1 MAIYQPTNITPD
13 LISGVENGV
22 VFSNPGGYVDVS
34 WAVNGNSPMT
44 AYQIEF
50 FQNNA
55 ASTPGTDT
63 GKVVLAH
70 PFCAK
75 GAEGNEQRFS
85 VSLPFGVGGTY
96 FTIASLSA
104 NRQGKIRITQWWGD
118 GTGQSVVQRSLSVF
132 RICPHGSVSVTG
144 PTIENGRRAFSASV
158 TIPSA
163 VIYGEIA
170 VEWCRWQIFEA
181 EDPLFPTAPGD
192 PIQDTGKVWGAT
204 NYDWSAAPLT
214 PGTYY
219 AKFSCYT
226 SVGETL
232 TAQTTGFSV
241 LENAVE
247 VTGGITA
254 SCDAGKS
261 AVLVKFGETAEVPGD
276 VTGERITPDGGLA
289 FGLGGSAIWKLP
301 QFSTGNW
308 GFVWTGMIAVTYTD
322 AFSLRTKNGGN
333 VNFYFVYSR
342 DENKYYLAFA
352 PDDQWQYQ
360 PPQNFDES
368 HKVLVAFTY
377 YGSGEAAWMI
387 GAYDGQGGYSH
398 TQWLNCPFTMSAPS
412 SVTLFPG
419 GETREFRLCFG
430 ADGIDYVMYFAEHG
444 EPQGADYSA
453 FPSFTLDAGAAELF
467 QTFPVANGDLWRG
480 SASGGPLRYIGSAGD
495 GRETAIYD
503 YSAANLKSPDAYTY
517 YIIQDDGEGG
527 GSIMRSNAVSPCM
540 WDWVLIE
547 ASGGTQSGR
556 KRYTVIQAFK
566 FSLNVSTGG
575 NGNGN
580 NPNVQPS
587 FTPYPIVLTDC
598 QNRQSGVLTGLI
610 GSAVAP
616 GKYSDS
622 NELRDA
628 IRALSVSKNKLFL
641 RSRRGDFLRIRIS
654 GEITTTI
661 NDSSVEQ
668 EVSASV
674 PWVEIGPADGAVV
687 EEDSW
692 K

>member
-1 MAIYQPTNITPD
+1 MALYQPTNITPD

-55 ASTPGTDT
+55 ESTPGTDT
-63 GKVVLAH
+63 GKIVLAE
-70 PFCAK
+70 PFCAVD
-75 GAEGNEQRFS
+75 AEGNEQRFS
-85 VSLPFGVGGTY
+85 ASLPFGVGGTY

-104 NRQGKIRITQWWGD
+104 SRQGKIRITQWWGD
-118 GTGQSVVQRSLSVF
+118 NAGQSVVQRSLSVF
-132 RICPHGSVSVTG
+132 RICPHGSASVTG
-144 PTIENGRRAFSASV
+144 PTLENGRRTFSASV
-158 TIPSA
+158 ALPSA

-181 EDPLFPTAPGD
+181 EDPLFPDTSGD

-232 TAQTTGFSV
+232 TAQTADFSV

-254 SCDAGKS
+254 SCDSGKS
-261 AVLVKFGETAEVPGD
+261 AVLVEFKWAAEVPGE
-276 VTGERITPDGGLA
+276 VTGERITQDGGLA
-289 FGLGGSAIWKLP
+289 FDRGGSAIWKLP
-301 QFSTGNW
+301 QFATGNW
-308 GFVWTGMIAVTYTD
+308 GFVWTGMIVVTDTD
-322 AFSLRTKNGGN
+322 VFSLRTKNGGN
-333 VNFYFVYSR
+333 VNFSFVYSR
-342 DENKYYLAFA
+342 DADKYYLVFT
-352 PDDQWQYQ
+352 PDDQWLYD
-360 PPQNFDES
+360 PPQNFDTV

-377 YGSGEAAWMI
+377 YGNGEAAWMI

-398 TQWLNCPFTMSAPS
+398 TQWLNVPFAMSAPS
-412 SVTLFPG
+412 SAALFQG

-444 EPQGADYSA
+444 EPQGADNLT
-453 FPSFTLDAGAAELF
+453 FPTFTLDAGAAALF
-467 QTFPVANGDLWRG
+467 RTFPVANGNLWRG
-480 SASGGPLRYIGSAGD
+480 SASGGPLRYIGSEGD
-495 GRETAIYD
+495 GMETAIYD

-527 GSIMRSNAVSPCM
+527 GSIMRSNAVKPCL

-547 ASGGTQSGR
+547 ASGGTFSGW
-556 KRYTVIQAFK
+556 KRYTVIRAFK
-566 FSLNVSTGG
+566 FALNVSTGS

-580 NPNVQPS
+580 SPNVQPT
-587 FTPYPIVLTDC
+587 FTPYPVVMRDA

-610 GSAVAP
+610 GSTVAP
-616 GKYSDS
+616 GKYADS

-628 IRALSVSKNKLFL
+628 IRALSVSRNQLFL

-661 NDSSVEQ
+661 NDNSVEQ
-668 EVSASV
+668 EVSASI
-674 PWVEIGPADGAVV
+674 PWVEIGPVDGAVV
-687 EEDSW
+687 EQGGS

>member
-1 MAIYQPTNITPD
+1 MAIYQPTNVTPD

-63 GKVVLAH
+63 GKIVLAE
-70 PFCAK
+70 PFCAVD
-75 GAEGNEQRFS
+75 AEGNEQRFS

-104 NRQGKIRITQWWGD
+104 SRQGKIRITQWWGD

-132 RICPHGSVSVTG
+132 RICPHGSASVTG
-144 PTIENGRRAFSASV
+144 PTLENGRRAFSASV
-158 TIPSA
+158 TLPSA

-181 EDPLFPTAPGD
+181 EDPLFPDTSGD
-192 PIQDTGKVWGAT
+192 PVQDTGKVWGAT
-204 NYDWSAAPLT
+204 NYDWSAAPMT

-232 TAQTTGFSV
+232 TAQTADFSV

-254 SCDAGKS
+254 SCDSGKS
-261 AVLVKFGETAEVPGD
+261 AVLVEFGEIAEVPGKA
-276 VTGERITPDGGLA
+276 TGERITQEGGLA
-289 FGLGGSAIWKLP
+289 FDPGGSAIWKLP

-308 GFVWTGMIAVTYTD
+308 GFVWTGYMEQFGYEVFRLVQSGGAAAGFGFTTDQTFDSAVFAPYVNIRFPQGFDRSNMVLIAFVWTGSGT
-322 AFSLRTKNGGN
+322 AAWCAGAWENGSYAPSEWGS
-333 VNFYFVYSR
+333 VNFTQTTPTA
-342 DENKYYLAFA
+342 L
-352 PDDQWQYQ
+352 
-360 PPQNFDES
+360 
-368 HKVLVAFTY
+368 HLL
-377 YGSGEAAWMI
+377 YGA
-387 GAYDGQGGYSH
+387 
-398 TQWLNCPFTMSAPS
+398 
-412 SVTLFPG
+412 
-419 GETREFRLCFG
+419 ETREFRLCFG
-430 ADGIDYVMYFAEHG
+430 SNGIDAIRYFADHG
-444 EPQGADYSA
+444 EWQGADNLA
-453 FPSFTLDAGAAELF
+453 FPTFTLDAGAARMF
-467 QTFPVANGDLWRG
+467 QTYPAANGNLWRG

-495 GRETAIYD
+495 GRVTRIYD

-527 GSIMRSNAVSPCM
+527 GSIMRSNAVSPCL

-547 ASGGTQSGR
+547 ASGGGTISGR

-610 GSAVAP
+610 GSSAEP

-668 EVSASV
+668 EVSASI
-674 PWVEIGPADGAVV
+674 PWVEVGPVDGAVV
-687 EEDSW
+687 EQEGS

>member
-1 MAIYQPTNITPD
+1 MALYQPTNITPD

-63 GKVVLAH
+63 GKIVLAE

-96 FTIASLSA
+96 FTIASLST

-118 GTGQSVVQRSLSVF
+118 GTGQNVVQRSLSVF

-144 PTIENGRRAFSASV
+144 PTLVNGRRAFSASV
-158 TIPSA
+158 TLPSA

-170 VEWCRWQIFEA
+170 VEWCRWQIFEV
-181 EDPLFPTAPGD
+181 DPLVPD
-192 PIQDTGKVWGAT
+192 SDVLIQDTGKVWGAT
-204 NYDWSAAPLT
+204 NYDWTAAPLT

-232 TAQTTGFSV
+232 TAQTADFSV
-241 LENAVE
+241 LENAVD

-254 SCDAGKS
+254 SCDSGKS
-261 AVLVKFGETAEVPGD
+261 AVLVEFGEIAEVPGK
-276 VTGERITPDGGLA
+276 VTGERITQEGGLA
-289 FGLGGSAIWKLP
+289 FDLGGGAIWKLP
-301 QFSTGNW
+301 QFSTGSW
-308 GFVWTGMIAVTYTD
+308 GFVWTGYMEQFGYEVFRLVQSGGAAAGFGFTTDQTFDSAVLAPYVNLRFPRGFDRSNMVLIAFVWTGSGT
-322 AFSLRTKNGGN
+322 AAWCAGAWENGDYAPSEWGS
-333 VNFYFVYSR
+333 VNFTQTVPTA
-342 DENKYYLAFA
+342 L
-352 PDDQWQYQ
+352 
-360 PPQNFDES
+360 
-368 HKVLVAFTY
+368 HLL
-377 YGSGEAAWMI
+377 YGA
-387 GAYDGQGGYSH
+387 
-398 TQWLNCPFTMSAPS
+398 
-412 SVTLFPG
+412 
-419 GETREFRLCFG
+419 ETREFRLCFG
-430 ADGIDYVMYFAEHG
+430 SNGIDAIRYFADYG
-444 EPQGADYSA
+444 EWQGADNA
-453 FPSFTLDAGAAELF
+453 EFPSFTLDAGAAALF
-467 QTFPVANGDLWRG
+467 QTFPVANGDLWRS

-495 GRETAIYD
+495 GRRTAIYD

-517 YIIQDDGEGG
+517 CIIQDDGEGG
-527 GSIMRSNAVSPCM
+527 GSIMRSNSVSPCL

-547 ASGGTQSGR
+547 ASGGPRSVQ
-556 KRYTVIQAFK
+556 KRYTVIRAFK
-566 FSLNVSTGG
+566 FALNVSTGS

-580 NPNVQPS
+580 SPNVQS
-587 FTPYPIVLTDC
+587 TFTPYPVVMRDT

-610 GSAVAP
+610 GSTVAP
-616 GKYSDS
+616 GKYADS
-622 NELRDA
+622 NQLRDA
-628 IRALSVSKNKLFL
+628 IRALSVSKNKLFI
-641 RSRRGDFLRIRIS
+641 RSRRGDFLRVAIS
-654 GEITTTI
+654 GEIATTI
-661 NDSSVEQ
+661 NDGSLEQ
-668 EVSASV
+668 EVTVSI

-687 EEDSW
+687 EQEGT

>member
-1 MAIYQPTNITPD
+1 MALYQPTNITPD

-63 GKVVLAH
+63 GKIVLAE

-75 GAEGNEQRFS
+75 DAEGNEQRFS

-118 GTGQSVVQRSLSVF
+118 GAGQSVVQRTLSVF
-132 RICPHGSVSVTG
+132 RVCPHGSASVTG

-158 TIPSA
+158 TLPSA

-170 VEWCRWQIFEA
+170 VEWCRWQIFEV
-181 EDPLFPTAPGD
+181 DPLVPD
-192 PIQDTGKVWGAT
+192 SDVLIQDTGKVWGAT
-204 NYDWSAAPLT
+204 NYEWSAAPLT

-232 TAQTTGFSV
+232 TAQTADFSV
-241 LENAVE
+241 LESAVE

-254 SCDAGKS
+254 SCDSGKS
-261 AVLVKFGETAEVPGD
+261 AVLVQFKEIAEVPGK
-276 VTGERITPDGGLA
+276 VTGERITQKGGLV
-289 FGLGGSAIWKLP
+289 FGLGGSALWKLP

-308 GFVWTGMIAVTYTD
+308 GFVWTGMIAETDTD
-322 AFSLRTKNGGN
+322 AFWLRTKNGGN
-333 VNFYFVYSR
+333 VNFHFVYSR
-342 DENKYYLAFA
+342 DTDKYYLVFT
-352 PDDQWQYQ
+352 PDDQWLYE
-360 PPQNFDES
+360 PPQNFDTV

-387 GAYDGQGGYSH
+387 GAYDGQGGYNH

-412 SVTLFPG
+412 SVALFPG

-444 EPQGADYSA
+444 QAQVADYAA
-453 FPSFTLDAGAAELF
+453 FPSFTLHASAAAMF

-480 SASGGPLRYIGSAGD
+480 SASGGPLRHIGSAGD
-495 GRETAIYD
+495 GRETRIYD

-527 GSIMRSNAVSPCM
+527 GSIMRSNAVTPCL

-547 ASGGTQSGR
+547 ASGGGTISGT

-566 FSLNVSTGG
+566 FALNVSTGSSG
-575 NGNGN
+575 NGNS
-580 NPNVQPS
+580 PNVQPT
-587 FTPYPIVLTDC
+587 FTPYPVVMRDT

-610 GSAVAP
+610 GSTVAP
-616 GKYSDS
+616 GKYADS

-628 IRALSVSKNKLFL
+628 IRALSVSRNQLFI
-641 RSRRGDFLRIRIS
+641 RSRRGDFLRVAIS
-654 GEITTTI
+654 GEIATTI
-661 NDSSVEQ
+661 NDGSLEQ
-668 EVSASV
+668 EVTVSI
-674 PWVEIGPADGAVV
+674 PWVEIGPVDGAVV
-687 EEDSW
+687 EQEGT

>member
-22 VFSNPGGYVDVS
+22 VFSNPGGNVEVS

-63 GKVVLAH
+63 GKIVLAE
-70 PFCAK
+70 PFSAK
-75 GAEGNEQRFS
+75 DAYGNEQRFS
-85 VSLPFGVGGTY
+85 VSLPYGVLGTY
-96 FTIASLSA
+96 FTIAA
-104 NRQGKIRITQWWGD
+104 TDPNKQGKIRITQWWGD

-132 RICPHGSVSVTG
+132 RICPHGSVSTTG
-144 PTIENGRRAFSASV
+144 PTLVNGQRTFSASV
-158 TIPSA
+158 SIPSDPQ
-163 VIYGEIA
+163 YGGIA

-181 EDPLFPTAPGD
+181 QDPLFPTPLGD

-204 NYDWSAAPLT
+204 NYDWTAAPLT

-232 TAQTTGFSV
+232 TAQTADFSV

-254 SCDAGKS
+254 SCDTGKS
-261 AVLVKFGETAEVPGD
+261 AVRVVFGYSAEIPGEI
-276 VTGERITPDGGLA
+276 TGEKITQEGGLD
-289 FGLGGSAIWKLP
+289 FDPGGSALWKLP

-308 GFVWTGMIAVTYTD
+308 GFVWTGYMEQFGYQVFRLIQSGGAAVGFGFTTDQTFDSAVLAPYVNLRFPQGFDRSNMVLIAFVWTGSGT
-322 AFSLRTKNGGN
+322 AAWCAGAWENGNYAPSEWGS
-333 VNFYFVYSR
+333 VNFTQAVPTA
-342 DENKYYLAFA
+342 L
-352 PDDQWQYQ
+352 
-360 PPQNFDES
+360 
-368 HKVLVAFTY
+368 HLL
-377 YGSGEAAWMI
+377 YGA
-387 GAYDGQGGYSH
+387 
-398 TQWLNCPFTMSAPS
+398 
-412 SVTLFPG
+412 
-419 GETREFRLCFG
+419 ETREFRLCFG
-430 ADGIDYVMYFAEHG
+430 SNGIEAIRYFADHG
-444 EPQGADYSA
+444 EWQGADNA
-453 FPSFTLDAGAAELF
+453 EFPTFTLDAGAAALF
-467 QTFPVANGDLWRG
+467 QTYPVANGNLWRG

-495 GRETAIYD
+495 GRETTIYD

-527 GSIMRSNAVSPCM
+527 GSIMRSNTVLPCL

-547 ASGGTQSGR
+547 ASGGTFSGW
-556 KRYTVIQAFK
+556 KRYTVIRAFK
-566 FSLNVSTGG
+566 FALNVSTGS

-580 NPNVQPS
+580 SPNVQPT
-587 FTPYPIVLTDC
+587 FTPYPVVMPDT

-610 GSAVAP
+610 GSTVAP
-616 GKYSDS
+616 GKYADS

-628 IRALSVSKNKLFL
+628 IRALSVSRNSLFI

-654 GEITTTI
+654 GEITATI
-661 NDSSVEQ
+661 NDGSLEQ
-668 EVSASV
+668 EVTVSV
-674 PWVEIGPADGAVV
+674 PWVEIGPVDGAVV
-687 EEDSW
+687 EEDGT